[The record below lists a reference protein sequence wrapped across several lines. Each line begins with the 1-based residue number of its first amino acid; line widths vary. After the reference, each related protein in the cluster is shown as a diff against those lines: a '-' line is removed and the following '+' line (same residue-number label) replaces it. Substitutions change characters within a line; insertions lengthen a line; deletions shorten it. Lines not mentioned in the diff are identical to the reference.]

1 MKFLLVSRS
10 CSTFSIA
17 VLVLSCSCFLSTATT
32 LNIKNMFAGGINGA
46 LGGVADQ
53 SAGQKGGCTQA
64 ELTRLGEVAGEI
76 VDLAEAAITLIDR
89 LLDLS
94 NPVYQSEALTATKLL
109 GVNMYEYRTGEVGV
123 VLVPKPYW
131 RKNTIQNV
139 SLLLNTRA
147 MLLELTGR

>member
-1 MKFLLVSRS
+1 
-10 CSTFSIA
+10 
-17 VLVLSCSCFLSTATT
+17 
-32 LNIKNMFAGGINGA
+32 MFAGGINGA

-109 GVNMYEYRTGEVGV
+109 GVNMYEYRTGEVA
-123 VLVPKPYW
+123 
-131 RKNTIQNV
+131 Q
-139 SLLLNTRA
+139 
-147 MLLELTGR
+147 TGRRLSSEAILEEEYDPKRLSVAEYKSYAARVDGALKFARSK